1 MGNTAI
7 ELSQKGK
14 KAFEEGDF
22 ESAIQSFSDSAK
34 VYSEEE
40 KTLDAAE
47 AQNNLSVA
55 LLQDDRAE
63 EALEAAKG
71 TDILFAESNDPLRQA
86 LALGNQA
93 AALDALGQLDEALT
107 LYEKSADLFGEIG
120 EGEYQE
126 IVLKSIA
133 AIKLRSGKLQDS
145 AYTML
150 DSLSAIK
157 KPNLFQRFLKF
168 ILRIIRQ

>member
-1 MGNTAI
+1 MENTAI

-22 ESAIQSFSDSAK
+22 ENAIHFFSEAAK
-34 VYSEEE
+34 TYIKEE

-55 LLQDDRAE
+55 FLQADKAK
-63 EALEAAKG
+63 EAFEAAKG
-71 TDILFAESNDPLRQA
+71 TDTLFADANDLFRQA
-86 LALGNQA
+86 MALGNQA
-93 AALDALGQLDEALT
+93 AALDALGQKDEALS
-107 LYEKSADLFGEIG
+107 LYEKSAALFGEINKG
-120 EGEYQE
+120 DYQE

-150 DSLSAIK
+150 DSLGAVK
-157 KPNLFQRFLKF
+157 KPNLFQRFLNF
-168 ILRIIRQ
+168 ILRIIR